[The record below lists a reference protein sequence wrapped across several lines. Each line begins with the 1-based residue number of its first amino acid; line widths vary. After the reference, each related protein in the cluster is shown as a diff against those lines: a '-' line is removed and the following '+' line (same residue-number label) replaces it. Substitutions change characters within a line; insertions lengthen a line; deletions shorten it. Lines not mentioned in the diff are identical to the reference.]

1 MELKDFKLPE
11 GVEVDF
17 KQDTISDEEKSFSDY
32 FNSLP
37 GSEKDSI
44 LKRIHQLYDKTLH
57 NTQDLEYTVDYDTEE
72 NDDMLTGWDEDDEPR
87 KESFLNKIA
96 KIFSKMFG
104 VKQ

>member
-44 LKRIHQLYDKTLH
+44 FKRMHQLYDKTLH
-57 NTQDLEYTVDYDTEE
+57 NTQDVDYTLEYETEE
-72 NDDMLTGWDEDDEPR
+72 NEEILTGWDEDDER
-87 KESFLNKIA
+87 EKESFLDKIT